1 MMKPYR
7 KLKLFPHHLYV
18 AQCSCCA
25 THLVTGA
32 RGTATLSPPQVPL
45 CQGWARGALV
55 ASALHCK
62 PLAPGN
68 TISRTLWMLLSW
80 DAEIFLPNSCRSFWY
95 VQNKVF
101 FPRCLR
107 GEAFK
112 TLCVFMWI
120 YKQKYLLIYIFRAIF
135 ICKIKIALTIHI

>member
-1 MMKPYR
+1 MLLNAAAVPPT
-7 KLKLFPHHLYV
+7 LLLGP
-18 AQCSCCA
+18 
-25 THLVTGA
+25 GA
-32 RGTATLSPPQVPL
+32 LPPCHPPPVPL

-55 ASALHCK
+55 ASVLHCQ

-80 DAEIFLPNSCRSFWY
+80 DAEIFLPNSCGSFWY

-101 FPRCLR
+101 FPCCLR

-120 YKQKYLLIYIFRAIF
+120 YKQKYLLIYIFRAIL
-135 ICKIKIALTIHI
+135 ICRIKISLTIHI